1 MSISPT
7 LSSEHVAREPAAQR
21 LGTPRL
27 TGTPRRRT
35 PNLGLMPKVLL
46 VFVPAFLLLTL
57 LSTRMLLDYGRGQ
70 ARDAMAARIGAL
82 SGRVALAVGAATRGP
97 TPADPRL
104 LRSLLATLSGEA
116 AFVCAEVLQADGTR
130 LAAWPAIGCDP
141 LDQPASEIR
150 LPILGDRG
158 APPMAMRLR
167 YTDAALRDDTARLG
181 VLLALGGTASFC
193 IALLALWVGYRL
205 WLGPPISRLLASIR
219 VGAESN
225 LRRPVEWRSGDEMGQ
240 IVAAYNDLIARE
252 DARETALRGLN
263 HELEGRV
270 RDRTLELQA
279 SETRLREIIDTSA
292 DGIVTA
298 DGRGTVRSVN
308 RAAEAMFGQAATA
321 LNGRPLS
328 DLLADSGDAGTLL
341 NSTAAQT
348 VASLRAA
355 GRRAGGGVF
364 PMDVHVAAI
373 AEGED
378 RLFTLFLR
386 DITVQAQFE
395 AGLRQARDA
404 AERADRAK
412 SDFLAVITHE
422 LRTPLNGV
430 IGMTGLLL
438 DGTLDA
444 QSRRYAETL
453 REAGEHLLQ
462 LINDVLDFTKLEA
475 NRLGFEEIEFEPENV
490 LSSAVELLM
499 PRAHA
504 KGLTLVTAVAPD
516 VPARVRGD
524 PGRLR
529 QVLMNLVSNAVK
541 FTDHG
546 EVRVTLGAEPAGGH
560 DVLLRFS
567 VRDTGIGIA
576 PEHLP
581 KLFQEFSQIDSS
593 ISRRFGGTGLGLAI
607 CRKLVQGMRGEIGA
621 ESEAGQGSLFHFTA
635 QVTLAGDGTQ
645 GESKAPELP
654 AVQGRSLRVL
664 VAEDNQTNQVV
675 IRAMVTKLGHR
686 ADLVGNG
693 LEALDALQRRPYAL
707 VLMDV
712 MMPEMDGLEAT
723 RLIRALPG
731 PVGRIPIFGLTA
743 HAAAAEHA
751 ACLAA
756 GMNRVIT
763 KPVTIN
769 ALAGPIAEIDDL
781 GSEA

>member
-1 MSISPT
+1 
-7 LSSEHVAREPAAQR
+7 
-21 LGTPRL
+21 
-27 TGTPRRRT
+27 
-35 PNLGLMPKVLL
+35 MPKMLL
-46 VFVPAFLLLTL
+46 VFVPAFLVLTL

-82 SGRVALAVGAATRGP
+82 SGRVALAVGAATQGP
-97 TPADPRL
+97 APADPKL
-104 LRSLLATLSGEA
+104 LRSLLATMSGEA

-130 LAAWPAIGCDP
+130 LSAWPAIGCDP
-141 LDQPASEIR
+141 LDRPATELR
-150 LPILGDRG
+150 LPIAAADRT
-158 APPMAMRLR
+158 APPMTMRLR
-167 YTDAALRDDTARLG
+167 YTEAALRDDTARLG
-181 VLLALGGTASFC
+181 VLLSLGGTASFC
-193 IALLALWVGYRL
+193 IALLALWAGYRL
-205 WLGPPISRLLASIR
+205 WLGPPIARLLASIR
-219 VGAESN
+219 IGTEAN
-225 LRRPVEWRSGDEMGQ
+225 MRRPVQWHSGDELGQ
-240 IVAAYNDLIARE
+240 IVAAYNGLIARE
-252 DARETALRGLN
+252 DAREAALRGLN
-263 HELEGRV
+263 QELEGRV
-270 RDRTLELQA
+270 RDRTLDLQS
-279 SETRLREIIDTSA
+279 SEARLREIIDTSA

-298 DGRGTVRSVN
+298 DARGIVRSVN
-308 RAAEAMFGQAATA
+308 RAAEAMFGRPAAA
-321 LNGRPLS
+321 LTGRPLS
-328 DLLADSGDAGTLL
+328 ELLAEGGDAGALL
-341 NSTAAQT
+341 GSTAARA

-355 GRRAGGGVF
+355 GRRAGGETF

-453 REAGEHLLQ
+453 REAGEHLMQ

-475 NRLGFEEIEFEPENV
+475 NRLGFEEIAFEPAGV
-490 LSSAVELLM
+490 LSSAIELLM
-499 PRAHA
+499 PRAQA
-504 KGLTLVTAVAPD
+504 KGLTLTTTVAPD
-516 VPARVRGD
+516 VPAQVRGD

-541 FTDHG
+541 FTYQG
-546 EVRVTLGAEPAGGH
+546 EVGVSLSADSLGGNE
-560 DVLLRFS
+560 VVLRFG

-621 ESEAGQGSLFHFTA
+621 QSEAGQGSLFHFTA
-635 QVTLAGDGTQ
+635 QVTRVGDGA
-645 GESKAPELP
+645 KAAMLEQMPP
-654 AVQGRSLRVL
+654 AVQGRALRVL

-686 ADLVGNG
+686 ADMVGNG
-693 LEALDALQRRPYAL
+693 LEALDAVKQRPYAL

-731 PVGRIPIFGLTA
+731 TVGRIPIFGLTA

-769 ALAGPIAEIDDL
+769 ALAGPIAEIEDSGPAVDAPPA
-781 GSEA
+781 S